1 MIAATLLWTGTAE
14 DDTLAPSILAQR
26 SGDMGK
32 QWGTSMLVPTDSSI
46 VTVST
51 PTSRDLAEQRRAI
64 ALMSTTHCLRSGEL
78 LISSLRLSGDGH
90 CVRSI
95 DRVRSTTQ
103 QHDRARDGRAR
114 FRQPSCPVLA
124 EQRRLKSRAQPA
136 MTGPVRFYALV
147 QFRARTMSARN
158 AVTISGLLGFRDWSV
173 LK

>member
-1 MIAATLLWTGTAE
+1 MTPWRPRSWRSAAAISEHCRGRRCLY
-14 DDTLAPSILAQR
+14 R
-26 SGDMGK
+26 
-32 QWGTSMLVPTDSSI
+32 TDSSI

-114 FRQPSCPVLA
+114 FRQPSCPVFA
-124 EQRRLKSRAQPA
+124 EQRRLKSRAQPT
-136 MTGPVRFYALV
+136 MTGPRSLLRPGPVPRQDDVCQECGHNFETPRVPRLVCVRI
-147 QFRARTMSARN
+147 
-158 AVTISGLLGFRDWSV
+158 TIW
-173 LK
+173 K